1 VFDTITA
8 IVIFGA
14 VLLSGLLKGII
25 GVGFQTVGLAFLT
38 IITNLPNA
46 ISLLLIPSLVTNI
59 WQAAVGR
66 EFFKVLLRLWPL
78 ILTASTTVWLGTIV
92 LTSVALSFLTALL
105 GVVLIL
111 YSALNL
117 SGLRFEVKP
126 KHEWWIAPLIG
137 FVNGI
142 LTGMTGIFVV
152 PCAFYFQAIGL
163 SRDTLIQSMG
173 ILFTALTI
181 VLTVSLQTHNILT
194 LELAGWS
201 AMAIVPA
208 ILGVLLGQFIRHR
221 ISENVFN
228 KFFFIS
234 LIFLGSFIT
243 FNAF

>member
-1 VFDTITA
+1 M
-8 IVIFGA
+8 
-14 VLLSGLLKGII
+14 
-25 GVGFQTVGLAFLT
+25 
-38 IITNLPNA
+38 PNA

>member
-1 VFDTITA
+1 
-8 IVIFGA
+8 
-14 VLLSGLLKGII
+14 
-25 GVGFQTVGLAFLT
+25 
-38 IITNLPNA
+38 
-46 ISLLLIPSLVTNI
+46 
-59 WQAAVGR
+59 
-66 EFFKVLLRLWPL
+66 
-78 ILTASTTVWLGTIV
+78 
-92 LTSVALSFLTALL
+92 
-105 GVVLIL
+105 
-111 YSALNL
+111 
-117 SGLRFEVKP
+117 
-126 KHEWWIAPLIG
+126 
-137 FVNGI
+137 
-142 LTGMTGIFVV
+142 
-152 PCAFYFQAIGL
+152 
-163 SRDTLIQSMG
+163 MG

>member
-1 VFDTITA
+1 MFDTITA